1 MIKNQ
6 NLSFKSGEKR
16 RWISVRETAERLS
29 VHEMTVRDWVNRGLV
44 PAIRLGR
51 TIRVDLRVLEADLER
66 QLVGTEK
73 KADHK

>member
-6 NLSFKSGEKR
+6 NLDFKSGEKR
-16 RWISVRETAERLS
+16 RWITVRETAERLS

>member
-44 PAIRLGR
+44 PAVRIGR
-51 TIRVDLRVLEADLER
+51 TVRVDLRTLETQLETQAQGQAAGR
-66 QLVGTEK
+66 GRR
-73 KADHK
+73 